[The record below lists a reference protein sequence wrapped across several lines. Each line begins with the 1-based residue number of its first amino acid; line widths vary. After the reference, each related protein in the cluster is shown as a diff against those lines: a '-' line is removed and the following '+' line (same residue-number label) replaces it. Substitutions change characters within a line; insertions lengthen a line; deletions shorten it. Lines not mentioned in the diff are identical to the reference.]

1 MGKNLFL
8 NDTFFLRIEA
18 LFEFI
23 CVINPQQ
30 FTLSSDN
37 KYKILGAFNDHQV

>member
-1 MGKNLFL
+1 MGKNLYII
-8 NDTFFLRIEA
+8 DTVFLRIEA
-18 LFEFI
+18 LFEFT

-37 KYKILGAFNDHQV
+37 KYKILGAFNDQQV